1 MKVRLMGMMFLQFF
15 IWGSWYATG
24 GNYMASHGMSDII
37 YLAYMVSPIGGI
49 VSPFFMG
56 MVADRFF
63 SVQKVMGV
71 MHILS
76 GIFVICA
83 PLLGSTSPTLFL
95 LFLLFHMLCYMP
107 TVGLASATAFH
118 LVKDKE
124 KEFPI
129 IRLFGTFGWISAG
142 ILVSLFLHGD
152 TTPLPMYVSG
162 IAGILMGLY
171 SFTLPDVPPQGQG
184 KRISFR
190 DIIGIDALKKLSSP
204 SFIIFIIG
212 LLLISIPFA
221 IYFPYVPVFLKTA
234 NISDPAFKMTF
245 GQMSEV
251 IFLLLMPW
259 FFRKLGI
266 RWVMIMGLLAWSLR
280 YALFALGATD
290 AVVWMLIAGILLHG
304 ACYDFVY
311 VASQVYID
319 KRATSDIRAQA
330 QGFFVLVS
338 YGVGQ
343 GLGALTSG
351 WIYNSIM
358 HGSDNPTLEQWQS
371 FWIVPLIFSVV
382 VTVLFALGFRDGK
395 GDEEKV

>member
-1 MKVRLMGMMFLQFF
+1 MRSLMKVRLMGMMFLQFF

-56 MVADRFF
+56 MIADRFF

-71 MHILS
+71 MHLLS

-95 LFLLFHMLCYMP
+95 LFLLLHMLCYMP

-118 LVKDKE
+118 LVDDKE

-129 IRLFGTFGWISAG
+129 IRLFGTFGWIGAG

-162 IAGILMGLY
+162 IAGIIMGLY

-184 KRISFR
+184 KGISFR

-234 NISDPAFKMTF
+234 NIADPAFKMTF

-266 RWVMIMGLLAWSLR
+266 RWVMIMGLFAWSLR
-280 YALFALGATD
+280 YLLFALGATD
-290 AVVWMLIAGILLHG
+290 AVVWMLIGGILLHG

-382 VTVLFALGFRDGK
+382 VTVLFAIGFRDGK
-395 GDEEKV
+395 R

>member
-1 MKVRLMGMMFLQFF
+1 MKVRLMGMMFFQFF

-56 MVADRFF
+56 MIADRFF
-63 SVQKVMGV
+63 AVQKVMGV

-83 PLLGSTSPTLFL
+83 PILGASSPVLFL

-118 LVKDKE
+118 LLSDKE

-129 IRLFGTFGWISAG
+129 IRLFGTFGWIVAG
-142 ILVSLFLHGD
+142 IIVSKFLHAD
-152 TTPLPMYVSG
+152 TTAVPMYVAG
-162 IAGILMGLY
+162 IAGILMGVY
-171 SFTLPDVPPQGQG
+171 SFTLPNVPPQGQG
-184 KRISFR
+184 KSISFR
-190 DIIGIDALKKLSSP
+190 DIIGIDALKQLSSP
-204 SFIIFIIG
+204 SFIVFIIG

-221 IYFPYVPVFLKTA
+221 IYFPYTPVFLRTA

-280 YALFALGATD
+280 YGLFALGATD
-290 AVVWMLIAGILLHG
+290 AVVWMVIGGIVLHG

-319 KRATSDIRAQA
+319 KRATGEIRAQA

-338 YGVGQ
+338 YGIGQ

-358 HGSDNPTLEQWQS
+358 HGSNNPTLEQWQS

-382 VTVLFALGFRDGK
+382 VTILFALGFRETK
-395 GDEEKV
+395 